1 MEVRR
6 LKGKGRVPGGQD
18 GAPLLRLVLLAVFFL
33 AGVFLGQVLAR
44 SVPER
49 TGTELEQYL
58 TGFVQ
63 VGAEGRQAKT
73 LLSALVIYFRYPVAA
88 FVLGFVSAGVLLL
101 PAVSAVFGFFL
112 SFSVC
117 CFTAAFGED
126 GVLLAL
132 AVFGFRCMVTMPCF
146 FLLAAPSWGMAASRL
161 SVGSGRR
168 SLPQVC
174 GRSGWLRFGAV
185 CGVLLAG
192 VCVELFLPPYF
203 LRLVLERIL
212 I

>member
-1 MEVRR
+1 MFPADK
-6 LKGKGRVPGGQD
+6 KG
-18 GAPLLRLVLLAVFFL
+18 LRCPVWCCWQCFFL

-63 VGAEGRQAKT
+63 VGSEGRQAKT

-88 FVLGFVSAGVLLL
+88 FVLGFVSAGVVLL

-146 FLLAAPSWGMAASRL
+146 FLLAASRL

-168 SLPQVC
+168 SVPPVC
-174 GRSGWLRFGAV
+174 GRSGWLRFAAV

-192 VCVELFLPPYF
+192 VCVELFLPPYL

>member
-1 MEVRR
+1 M
-6 LKGKGRVPGGQD
+6 
-18 GAPLLRLVLLAVFFL
+18 LLAIFFL

-63 VGAEGRQAKT
+63 LGAEGRQAKT
-73 LLSALVIYFRYPVAA
+73 LLSALVIYFRYPAAA
-88 FVLGFVSAGVLLL
+88 FALGFVSAGVVLL

-146 FLLAAPSWGMAASRL
+146 FVGRALLGLAASRL

-168 SLPQVC
+168 SVPPVC